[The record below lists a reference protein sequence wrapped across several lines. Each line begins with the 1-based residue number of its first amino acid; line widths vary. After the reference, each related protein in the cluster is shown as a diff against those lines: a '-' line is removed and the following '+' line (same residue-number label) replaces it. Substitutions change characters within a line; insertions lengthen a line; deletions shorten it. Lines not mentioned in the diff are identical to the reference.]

1 MSQGVQIIDPEER
14 FGLEVEGSTFS
25 LRRIDSATMVALERR
40 CRGQEG
46 SLNDEVLDYVLL
58 DWEEVNQ
65 PHGRGG
71 GALHAGE
78 QAMPARLGK
87 AQDTRRGP
95 RPEGCG
101 RGPTQLVSASPSGA
115 GVNPSPAPRPPDG
128 EAICTGTANLTCTYY
143 AVK

>member
-58 DWEEVNQ
+58 DWEEVTS
-65 PHGRGG
+65 PMG
-71 GALHAGE
+71 GAAVPCTRENKLCLPASVKLKILGAAQGLRAAG
-78 QAMPARLGK
+78 A
-87 AQDTRRGP
+87 AQP
-95 RPEGCG
+95 
-101 RGPTQLVSASPSGA
+101 
-115 GVNPSPAPRPPDG
+115 N
-128 EAICTGTANLTCTYY
+128 
-143 AVK
+143 